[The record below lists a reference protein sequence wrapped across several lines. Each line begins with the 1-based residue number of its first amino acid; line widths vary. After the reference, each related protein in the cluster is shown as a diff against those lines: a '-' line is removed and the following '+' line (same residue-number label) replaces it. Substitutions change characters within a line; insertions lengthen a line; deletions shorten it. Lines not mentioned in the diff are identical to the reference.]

1 MSEHSTTLREE
12 LNALS
17 ARQGQADAQIA
28 DIRRDIKQIRCDTRE
43 VVEMFRAL
51 SGGFKVLRWLGGL
64 AVIITAL
71 ITATTGAI
79 TVIKGWFK

>member
-1 MSEHSTTLREE
+1 MMHSTTLREE
-12 LNALS
+12 LNALA
-17 ARQGQADAQIA
+17 ARQAQTDDQIA

-43 VVEMFRAL
+43 VVETFRAL
-51 SGGFKVLRWLGGL
+51 SGGLKVLRWLGGL

-71 ITATTGAI
+71 ASAI